1 MNCGRSSSVEWKLPK
16 LQRRVRFP
24 SPAPAPPGH
33 APGGF
38 VMPTSHPPSM
48 RRDNRRN
55 TFPARA
61 GARGSGTKLT
71 LHARHATSSGTKLAQ
86 LEVHGASSGTKL
98 AQHARH
104 ATSPGTKL
112 AQHTQNLPIWRVLC
126 AQGEFC
132 PATTNNKP
140 GTPPVPIQNSPSS
153 RCTVPVPVQNSP
165 STPKIS
171 QFGAFCSCWESF
183 IPFLLPTS
191 RAWRVFSRTNTSTT
205 TGTKETTP
213 PHNTQS
219 HAMKDYPP
227 TLHRQ
232 HHTMKYSSPQHAT
245 NNKNSPTFT
254 MQGRTLFHNT
264 HHTPTP
270 GRHFFQ
276 PTPLPAKWTQTRPS
290 SFSIASSLPGQT
302 VRTSPMAARSQHDE
316 AVH

>member
-38 VMPTSHPPSM
+38 VMPTSHPPSTECGGTIGATLSP
-48 RRDNRRN
+48 RELGPAVPVQNSPCKPKISQFGAFYVHRANFVPLPPATRPSRHHSRYK
-55 TFPARA
+55 TRPTRATRHHFRYKTRPARPKSPNLGRFALA
-61 GARGSGTKLT
+61 G
-71 LHARHATSSGTKLAQ
+71 
-86 LEVHGASSGTKL
+86 
-98 AQHARH
+98 
-104 ATSPGTKL
+104 
-112 AQHTQNLPIWRVLC
+112 RVLSRFC
-126 AQGEFC
+126 CQQAEHDEFC
-132 PATTNNKP
+132 PATTSNKT
-140 GTPPVPIQNSPSS
+140 GTPPLPVQNSPHTSH
-153 RCTVPVPVQNSP
+153 TVPVPVQNSP
-165 STPKIS
+165 CTPKIS
-171 QFGAFCSCWESF
+171 PFGAFCSCWESF

-232 HHTMKYSSPQHAT
+232 HHTMKHSSPQHAT
-245 NNKNSPTFT
+245 NNQNSPTFT
-254 MQGRTLFHNT
+254 MQGRTFFHNT

-276 PTPLPAKWTQTRPS
+276 PTPLPAK
-290 SFSIASSLPGQT
+290 
-302 VRTSPMAARSQHDE
+302 
-316 AVH
+316 